1 MKKYLFV
8 FFTLSFASAEVLLF
22 TKNNPLSKTIDV
34 VKSPKKVVADA
45 HYNPA
50 LNFYLDK
57 PVNKFAANQIDS
69 RNTLTPGTI
78 ILSCLIRFNQLDSL
92 DFKLLAREQD
102 IFEGRETLIFLK

>member
-1 MKKYLFV
+1 MCYEKISICLCYAEPCV
-8 FFTLSFASAEVLLF
+8 CRSTLIY
-22 TKNNPLSKTIDV
+22 KNNPLSKTIDV

-57 PVNKFAANQIDS
+57 PVNKFAANQ
-69 RNTLTPGTI
+69 
-78 ILSCLIRFNQLDSL
+78 LDSL

-102 IFEGRETLIFLK
+102 IFEGRETLIFLKWSLKAT